1 MAVIIPDG
9 YNQPIMATYRYG
21 PIDERLK
28 KLLDNFGD
36 LMKLFQHLLLMMDGD
51 PDRALK
57 YMAQLQNMGYLDK
70 SIDLHQFKSTL
81 EKGRV
86 IQETPRGNFMLTKKG
101 ERLVR
106 RSALE
111 EIFSNL
117 RKGQFGQHRTSQAG
131 DGGER
136 LPETKPFEYGDDF
149 DLLDLNTSIH
159 NAMVRNAGQRFSLH
173 EQDLVVNETE
183 HHTTCATVLLIDI
196 SHSMILYGEDRITP
210 AKKVALALAELI
222 KTQYP
227 KDNLHVAT
235 FGDDAKEIKV
245 DQIAYLGAGPYHTNT
260 RAALQLARRL
270 LIRKKHPNKQV
281 FMITDGKPSAIFD
294 QGQLYVN
301 AFGLDPK
308 IVAMT
313 LEEANVCRR
322 YKIGITTFM
331 LTDHPQLVDFVMK
344 LTKINRGRA
353 YLSNCNDVGK
363 SVFIDYIK
371 NRRKKFGG

>member
-1 MAVIIPDG
+1 
-9 YNQPIMATYRYG
+9 MATFRYG

-28 KLLDNFGD
+28 ALLDSFGD

-57 YMAQLQNMGYLDK
+57 YMAQLQNLGYLDK
-70 SIDLHQFKSTL
+70 SIDLNQFKSTL

-86 IQETPRGNFMLTKKG
+86 IQETPRGNFMLTKKS

-117 RKGQFGQHRTSQAG
+117 RKGEFGQHRTSHAG

-136 LPETKPFEYGDDF
+136 LPETKPFEFGDDF

-159 NAMVRNAGQRFSLH
+159 NAMVRNAGERFNLH

-222 KTQYP
+222 KTHYP
-227 KDNLHVAT
+227 KDSLHVAT

-245 DQIAYLGAGPYHTNT
+245 EQIPYLGAGPYHTNT
-260 RAALQLARRL
+260 RAALQLSRRL

-353 YLSNCNDVGK
+353 YLSNCNDIGK
-363 SVFIDYIK
+363 SVFVDYIK